1 MLNSWVITVV
11 RVVFSLFVCFFLE
24 YSLIIFIY
32 RMCDLLY
39 IFLNVMPWTIY
50 LMFFNLFS
58 VSDLSNLSSLF
69 CFSYRLMRAPYTIK
83 NWPLVV
89 IIICKFPNLF
99 QFYDHFCFAEIAH
112 FFLDLSY
119 IISSITSV
127 HIRSFLKIRSVECL
141 SFFLLFFFKY
151 FFPIKFFK

>member
-1 MLNSWVITVV
+1 MGHHSSPGG
-11 RVVFSLFVCFFLE
+11 FFFVCLFLFRIFPNNF
-24 YSLIIFIY
+24 YLQDVWFIIY
-32 RMCDLLY
+32 LLKCNAMN
-39 IFLNVMPWTIY
+39 LY

-58 VSDLSNLSSLF
+58 VGDLSNLSSLF
-69 CFSYRLMRAPYTIK
+69 CFSYWLMRAPYTIK

-127 HIRSFLKIRSVECL
+127 HIRSFLKISWML
-141 SFFLLFFFKY
+141 IFFSSFFFFKY
-151 FFPIKFFK
+151 FFPIKLFK